1 MKLFDPKKWAGAG
14 YACVFII
21 LSTVILFLFPFSV
34 ELLAFSSD
42 DGLFELANYQ
52 TFSDPILVFSTILA
66 VILIAPILFTKL
78 RLPGVIGII
87 AIGVVIGP
95 SSLNFLEADSTVT
108 MLGQIG
114 LLYIMFIAGLE
125 INLTEFF
132 KHKDRSIIFGAVTF
146 IIPQTLGTVLFLW
159 MGFDWF
165 ASLLIASMFASH
177 TLVAYPVITKL
188 GLTQNK
194 AVITTVGGTIITDT
208 VALLLLAVIA
218 SGYQGDLDL
227 GFWLNMGL
235 MLLLYSF
242 IVIGVVPKISRWFFS
257 NIEDESFE
265 FIFVLLLAFGLSYL
279 ARAMGIE
286 PIVGAFFVG
295 LVMNRLIPKSS
306 PLMNR
311 IQFVGNTLFIP
322 FFLLYIGLL
331 VDISVLA
338 SSITAWI
345 VMGAMLGT
353 NIITKLIASKF
364 TQRYLKFSSDE
375 GWVMFG
381 LSTTEA
387 AATLAATLVGYELGI
402 IGDEVLNGV
411 IMMILVTCIMGPII
425 VERFGRNIAVK
436 EKNSPV
442 NQENKTERIL
452 VPLANPEAI
461 TELINLATILKK
473 DFEGTL
479 YPLSVVNQAGDVEKQ
494 IADAENILRNATQL
508 TSSTNTNAKTITY
521 VDVNIANGIS
531 RAITENR
538 ITDVIMGWNRKF
550 STAQKIFGT
559 VLDQLLHQTT
569 QLLIVSNLRAKLPL
583 HKRIVLCIPPGLTIE
598 DGFERAFE
606 KIVLLAG
613 DIGVEIVIISSEH
626 HNKDIQDHLSVSGLS
641 QSAKITFDEV
651 SVWEDLILKLQ
662 SVNRS
667 DDLIVLMSSRR
678 NTISFVRRF
687 EPMPREIAETFE
699 KNSLL
704 VVYPQVSYQI
714 SHKDQ

>member
-1 MKLFDPKKWAGAG
+1 MKLFDQKYWPETG
-14 YACVFII
+14 YAYIFAIFSAVVFF
-21 LSTVILFLFPFSV
+21 LLFTT
-34 ELLAFSSD
+34 ELLSFTSD
-42 DGLFELANYQ
+42 NAVSDVSNHEP
-52 TFSDPILVFSTILA
+52 FSDPILVFSTILA
-66 VILIAPILFTKL
+66 VILIAPILFTKM

-87 AIGVVIGP
+87 AVGVVIGP
-95 SSLNFLEADSTVT
+95 SLLNFLEPNSTVI

-125 INLTEFF
+125 INLSEFF
-132 KHKDRSIIFGAVTF
+132 KHKDRSIIFGAATF
-146 IIPQTLGTVLFLW
+146 IIPQTVGTLLFLW

-208 VALLLLAVIA
+208 VALLLLVVIA
-218 SGYQGDLDL
+218 SGFQGDLDL
-227 GFWLNMGL
+227 SFWLNMGL
-235 MLLLYSF
+235 MLLLYGF
-242 IVIGVVPKISRWFFS
+242 IVIGMLPKLAKWFFS

-311 IQFVGNTLFIP
+311 VQFVGNTLFIP

-331 VDISVLA
+331 VDISVLT

-353 NIITKLIASKF
+353 NVVTKLIASKF
-364 TQRYLKFSSDE
+364 TQRYFKFSSDE

-425 VERFGRNIAVK
+425 VEKFGKRIASK
-436 EKNSPV
+436 EKLITIKH
-442 NQENKTERIL
+442 EDRKDRIL

-461 TELINLATILKK
+461 SELVNLATILKS
-473 DFEGTL
+473 DFDGTI

-494 IADAENILRNATQL
+494 LSDAENTLNKAIQFA
-508 TSSTNTNAKTITY
+508 SSTSTTTKTLTY

-538 ITDVIMGWNRKF
+538 ITDVVMGWNRKF
-550 STAQKIFGT
+550 TTAQKIFGT
-559 VLDQLLHQTT
+559 VLDQLLHQTS
-569 QLLIVSNLRAKLPL
+569 QLLMVSNMKTILPM
-583 HKRIVLCIPPGLTIE
+583 HKRIVLCVPPMMLQE
-598 DGFERAFE
+598 NGFKRAFE
-606 KIVLLAG
+606 KITALAN
-613 DIGVEIVIISSEH
+613 DIGSDILIISEYDQVSELRSL
-626 HNKDIQDHLSVSGLS
+626 I
-641 QSAKITFDEV
+641 AKTNP
-651 SVWEDLILKLQ
+651 
-662 SVNRS
+662 SVNFNYESVTIWDDLSILLESTTRI
-667 DDLIVLMSSRR
+667 DDLIVLLASRS
-678 NTISFVRRF
+678 NTISFNRKY
-687 EPMPREIAETFE
+687 ESLPRQIAEKFE
-699 KNSLL
+699 SNSLL
-704 VVYPQVSYQI
+704 VVYPQLEYI
-714 SHKDQ
+714 